1 MNLWHFGRAKDWL
14 EHFVVKHPVV
24 WQDEE
29 VTKGMA
35 YLFAEMGESYVDLI
49 ASGTYTKFL
58 QTPFLSSHF
67 GLQNASTFTVSNIG

>member
-1 MNLWHFGRAKDWL
+1 M
-14 EHFVVKHPVV
+14 

-58 QTPFLSSHF
+58 QNSFLSFHS

>member
-1 MNLWHFGRAKDWL
+1 M
-14 EHFVVKHPVV
+14 